1 MPLAHA
7 NAQGLVD
14 RARRLGPVPTAVA
27 AAGSPLAL
35 EGAKL
40 AADEGLIEPF
50 LVGDPEAI
58 AEAARS
64 IDWDLDDVWVVPAID
79 DRSAARTAVGLARA
93 GVCGAVMKGHLHTDV
108 LMLAALDRDKGLRS
122 GRRFTHAFLMSLP
135 GRPPL
140 LLSDCAVNVHPSVD
154 TKVDIVRNVVDL
166 AHAVGIDEPR
176 VALLSSTEEV
186 TDRIQSS
193 LDAAEVARRCADI
206 EGARVFGPLA
216 FDVAVSEEAAR
227 IKGVA
232 HPVAGHA
239 DALVVPD
246 IDAGNAL
253 FKMMVH
259 FMGAVA
265 AGVVLGGLVPICLTS
280 RADPPEARLTSAA
293 LARLV
298 AAERPN
304 QIVPERLRHDI
315 AIPPAP
321 H

>member
-7 NAQGLVD
+7 NAQDLVE
-14 RARRLGPVPTAVA
+14 RARQLGPVPTAVA

-35 EGAKL
+35 EGARL

-50 LVGDPEAI
+50 LVGDVDAI
-58 AEAARS
+58 TESARS
-64 IDWDLDDVWVVPAID
+64 IDWDLGEVWVVPAAS
-79 DRSAARTAVGLARA
+79 DRDAARIAVGLARD

-108 LMLAALDRDKGLRS
+108 LMLAALDKTRGLRA
-122 GRRFTHAFLMSLP
+122 GRRFTHAFHLTVP
-135 GRPPL
+135 GRGPL
-140 LLSDCAVNVHPSVD
+140 LLSDAAVNVHPNVE
-154 TKVDIVRNVVDL
+154 TKVDIVRNLVDL
-166 AHAVGIDEPR
+166 AHATGIAEPK
-176 VALLSSTEEV
+176 VAILSSTEEV
-186 TDRIQSS
+186 SERIRSS
-193 LDAAEVARRCADI
+193 VDAAEVTARCAGID
-206 EGARVFGPLA
+206 GALVFGPLA

-227 IKGVA
+227 IKGVR

-259 FMGAVA
+259 FMGALA

-280 RADPPEARLTSAA
+280 RADSPAARLTSAA
-293 LARLV
+293 LARLM
-298 AAERPN
+298 APTN
-304 QIVPERLRHDI
+304 QVVPERQRHDI
-315 AIPPAP
+315 SVPPAP